1 MLVTPSSTLLIACG
15 SPVKDMTKDSTEE
28 APMISM
34 TNNASDCGCRRDT
47 GTGDGTE
54 HRVSRDICAQ
64 RSRLPSERRRSARM
78 RNIRASEAGAPER
91 SGLRVGRYHA
101 ASDDHN
107 EYAQRYYENFDPDL
121 CAQRILLCKS
131 VGNKSDG
138 DVLLLSVRVG
148 HAEHCQ
154 PDQRVAQKSSAI
166 GLQASINAV
175 LSISRYTCTPCSCAS
190 PIASSIMLL

>member
-78 RNIRASEAGAPER
+78 RNIRASEAGAP
-91 SGLRVGRYHA
+91 
-101 ASDDHN
+101 

-190 PIASSIMLL
+190 PIASSIML

>member
-1 MLVTPSSTLLIACG
+1 MEPNIAFPAIYALNG
-15 SPVKDMTKDSTEE
+15 VDYHQ
-28 APMISM
+28 
-34 TNNASDCGCRRDT
+34 NAADRHACVIYG
-47 GTGDGTE
+47 
-54 HRVSRDICAQ
+54 HRK
-64 RSRLPSERRRSARM
+64 LERRRDLAC
-78 RNIRASEAGAPER
+78 G
-91 SGLRVGRYHA
+91 VGRYHA

-107 EYAQRYYENFDPDL
+107 KYAQRYYENFYPDL

-138 DVLLLSVRVG
+138 NVLLLSVRVG

-175 LSISRYTCTPCSCAS
+175 LSISRYT
-190 PIASSIMLL
+190 